1 MELTLQTNKS
11 ALFIK
16 NYEDSCLYIADKVY
30 DHNIVIVENIISK
43 WNIDNIYNLKIDD
56 FEDIV
61 NTKPEIIIIGT
72 GKEPVI
78 PKLEII
84 KNIQDRQIGIEFM
97 RTESACKTF
106 NLLLSEERNVACI
119 LLV

>member
-43 WNIDNIYNLKIDD
+43 WNIDNISNLKLDD

-72 GKEPVI
+72 GKEPII

-84 KNIQDRQIGIEFM
+84 KKITNEN
-97 RTESACKTF
+97 SASIKIPNDLQCFYFKPVF
-106 NLLLSEERNVACI
+106 AGRSGDPF
-119 LLV
+119 